1 MDGPSMLHPGSPP
14 PSWPQNEVKILI
26 DSGTSPLMPLCG
38 SAIGLAPIIFFKTDP
53 WGHIPVFIFY
63 ANILYNGAN
72 IKRNKHT
79 CSRTFKRG
87 GPARALWS
95 RRGSRCH
102 ARGFTRTR
110 THAAPCEPPWPA
122 LPPTGSPRSS
132 DRPPMRAARI
142 RRARRTDDQ
151 ADS

>member
-72 IKRNKHT
+72 IKRNKHSHREASISCYRGVLNKENVQ
-79 CSRTFKRG
+79 CSTFTGMRDLKESNN
-87 GPARALWS
+87 LH
-95 RRGSRCH
+95 RRIKSGKVYHLYPIPLQVMQSN
-102 ARGFTRTR
+102 
-110 THAAPCEPPWPA
+110 
-122 LPPTGSPRSS
+122 
-132 DRPPMRAARI
+132 
-142 RRARRTDDQ
+142 
-151 ADS
+151 